1 MSTVEPA
8 SPSQEKELSKVS
20 PENRWV
26 EIQRKTFTN
35 WINEQL
41 SVSGRVIQ
49 DIEKDFCDGV
59 TLVALVESLQF
70 KKIGKVIPNPT
81 GRIQM
86 IQNVALAC
94 KAIMEDNVR
103 LVNIGNEDIVNGN
116 VKLILGLLWHLIVR
130 YQISSRKTKV
140 PPKKLM
146 INWFRLILPELEIS
160 NFTSDWSTGI
170 PLHALIDH
178 LRPGTSPNWRELHAK
193 NAVENCRTAI
203 LLAKEHLNIPRVI
216 SPEDFAS
223 EALDELSA
231 MTYLSYFVR
240 SESPGYYD
248 TLNWVC
254 KQLRTTQ
261 ITNLTTD
268 WNDGYNLCSIVSS
281 MGGVIPDWPN
291 IDREDKM
298 KNVQMAIDA
307 GKRMGVDPILS
318 ASELSD
324 PSVDHLSVMTYLN
337 RFRYATP
344 VKSDNEK
351 LSIQGDFDNH
361 LTGVQ
366 IHFKLVME
374 DKDVQKE
381 LTSVQIKSAKG
392 NQRCDVSWKDKYA
405 DCRFT
410 PADPGSYTFN
420 VLYNGTPLVGCPVT
434 FSVKADLSKVKL
446 RTQSSSCMVGSS
458 NDIEVLSESES
469 NEVLIEY
476 CSPNEEVKS
485 LTTLYENGVFS
496 ATFRPKSVGLWIV
509 HVFCQGEEISSS
521 PISFDV
527 FDPQKAWLSGPQ
539 KGIVGEEVVFTVN
552 YSEAGIGDIEAAV
565 RNVGKEIVCEV
576 NETEYNGIKTIEF
589 VPQNSGMFFVYCKFN
604 NTEITGSPKSI
615 DVVDP
620 GQIVVTGEGLTRG
633 LRGKECT
640 FQVNIGDLG
649 GNISVTVENEGKEV
663 DTSWREAGSSTYIF
677 SYVPSNAGTF
687 KINVN
692 WDERAVPGS
701 PFYAKITDRSR
712 VTLITDLTDLMDENG
727 HLVLDCGK
735 ETQLLY
741 DISAAGPGRMTAT
754 VLSPRGKLK
763 VETRK
768 PKKEEMEIAFTAVEE
783 GDHYIH
789 VYWSDVPLDSSP
801 ILAYCPG
808 PPLPVD
814 HTKVVIEGKGKEK
827 ARALVPAEFLINGRF
842 AGPGTPR
849 VLLKGVKKDVHVNI
863 TPMKY
868 DRYKCTYSAPNPGA
882 YVLYVYWSEQLAPK
896 CPYKITASNKG
907 ASGKVKVTGQ
917 GLKGGYVGQ
926 ELHLDVDTTEAGFGE
941 IKVSCHG
948 ELREARCDV
957 FDQRNGIYK
966 VHMYPREACRHRLE
980 ITYDHEHVP
989 GSPFKIPVGEPPD
1002 PRKVRV
1008 YGPGVQDGLIQTF
1021 ESKFLVE
1028 TSGAGAGQL
1037 AVRIRGPRSAF
1048 KVNIQREEENDRTV
1062 LCSYSPEEPGKYVI
1076 NVKWSGCHVRGSP
1089 FNVQLFESQAELDNY
1104 LGNKKGFFV
1113 EKTKANMQWRAEI

>member
-1 MSTVEPA
+1 MGDS
-8 SPSQEKELSKVS
+8 SPRSGKEFSKVS

-41 SVSGRVIQ
+41 SVSGKAIT
-49 DIEKDFCDGV
+49 DIETDFCDGV
-59 TLVALVESLQF
+59 NLVALVESLQF
-70 KKIGKVIPNPT
+70 KKIGKVIANPT
-81 GRIQM
+81 GRIQK
-86 IQNVALAC
+86 IENVSLAC

-103 LVNIGNEDIVNGN
+103 LVNIGNDDIVNGN
-116 VKLILGLLWHLIVR
+116 GKLILGLIWHLIVR

-146 INWFRLILPELEIS
+146 MNWFRLILPDLEIS

-170 PLHALIDH
+170 PLHALVDY
-178 LRPGTSPNWRELHAK
+178 LRPGTSPRWRELHSK
-193 NAVENCRTAI
+193 DAVENCRTAMV
-203 LLAKEHLNIPRVI
+203 LAKEHLNIPRVI

-268 WNDGYNLCSIVSS
+268 WNDGYNLCAVVTSL
-281 MGGVIPDWPN
+281 GGTIENWPDINRDEKINN
-291 IDREDKM
+291 I
-298 KNVQMAIDA
+298 QMAIDA

-318 ASELSD
+318 ASEIADSKI
-324 PSVDHLSVMTYLN
+324 DHLSIMTYLN

-351 LSIQGDFDNH
+351 LTIQGDFDSL

-366 IHFKLVME
+366 THFKLIMA
-374 DKDVQKE
+374 DKDVKKE
-381 LTSVQIKSAKG
+381 LANVQIKGPRG
-392 NQRCDVSWKDKYA
+392 NQNCDVTWKDKFA

-410 PADPGSYTFN
+410 PVDPGSYALT
-420 VLYNGTPLVGCPVT
+420 VSYNSTPLVTCPVN

-446 RTQSSSCMVGSS
+446 RTPSSSCMVGST
-458 NDIEVLSESES
+458 NEIEVVSESES
-469 NEVLIEY
+469 TEVSIEC
-476 CSPNEEVKS
+476 CSPNDEVKP
-485 LTTLYENGVFS
+485 LTTLFENGVFT
-496 ATFRPKSVGLWIV
+496 ANFRPKSVGLWIV

-527 FDPQKAWLSGPQ
+527 YDPQKAWLSGPQ
-539 KGIVGEEVVFTVN
+539 KGIVGEEAVFTVN
-552 YSEAGIGDIEAAV
+552 FSEAGIGEIEAAV
-565 RNVGKEIVCEV
+565 RNVGKEIDCEV
-576 NETEYNGIKTIEF
+576 KDTEYSGVKTIEF
-589 VPQNSGMFFVYCKFN
+589 IPQNSGMFFVYSKFN

-615 DVVDP
+615 DILDP
-620 GQIVVTGEGLTRG
+620 GQILVTGEGLTRG
-633 LRGKECT
+633 MKGKECM
-640 FQVNIGDLG
+640 FQVNTGDLG
-649 GNISVTVENEGKEV
+649 GNIHVVVENEGKEV

-677 SYVPSNAGTF
+677 SYVPTRAGTY
-687 KINVN
+687 KITVL
-692 WDERAVPGS
+692 WDDRPVPGS

-727 HLVLDCGK
+727 ALALVCGV
-735 ETQLLY
+735 ETCLKY
-741 DISAAGPGRMTAT
+741 DISSAGPGRMSAA

-763 VETRK
+763 VDLRTV
-768 PKKEEMEIAFTAVEE
+768 KKEEVEVAFTAVEE

-789 VYWSDVPLDSSP
+789 IYWSDVPLDSSP
-801 ILAYCPG
+801 ILSYCPG
-808 PPLPVD
+808 PILPID
-814 HTKVVIEGKGKEK
+814 HTKVVIEGKGRET
-827 ARALVPAEFLINGRF
+827 ARALVPAEFLINGRQ

-849 VLLKGVKKDVHVNI
+849 ALLKGVKRDVDVDI
-863 TPMKY
+863 KPMKY
-868 DRYKCTYSAPNPGA
+868 DRYKCTYIAPNPGA
-882 YVLYVYWSEQLAPK
+882 YVLFVYWSEQLVPG
-896 CPYKITASNKG
+896 CPFKITVSSKG
-907 ASGKVKVTGQ
+907 ASDKVKVTGQ
-917 GLKGGYVGQ
+917 GLRGGYVGQ
-926 ELHLDVDTTEAGFGE
+926 ELRLDIDTTEAGFGE
-941 IKVSCHG
+941 IKVNCHG

-957 FDQRNGIYK
+957 FNQRNGFYK
-966 VHMYPREACRHRLE
+966 VHMYPREACRYRLE

-1002 PRKVRV
+1002 PRKVKV
-1008 YGPGVQDGLIQTF
+1008 YGPGVQDGLVQTF

-1028 TSGAGAGQL
+1028 TVGAGAGQL
-1037 AVRIRGPRSAF
+1037 AVRIRGPRGAF

-1062 LCSYSPEEPGKYVI
+1062 LCSYDPEEPGEYVI
-1076 NVKWSGCHVRGSP
+1076 GVKWSGRHVRGSP
-1089 FNVQLFESQAELDNY
+1089 FHVHLFESQSDLDNY
-1104 LGNKKGFFV
+1104 LGNKRGFFV
-1113 EKTKANMQWRAEI
+1113 EKTKANLQWRAEI

>member
-1 MSTVEPA
+1 MSKEEQSPA
-8 SPSQEKELSKVS
+8 QGKDFSKVS
-20 PENRWV
+20 PESRWV

-41 SVSGRVIQ
+41 SVSGRAIQ

-59 TLVALVESLQF
+59 NLVALVESLQF

-94 KAIMEDNVR
+94 KAIVEDNIR
-103 LVNIGNEDIVNGN
+103 LVNIGNDDIVNGN
-116 VKLILGLLWHLIVR
+116 GKLILGLIWHLIVR

-146 INWFRLILPELEIS
+146 MNWFQLILPELEIS
-160 NFTSDWSTGI
+160 NFTSDWRTGI
-170 PLHALIDH
+170 PLHALIDY
-178 LRPGTSPNWRELHAK
+178 LRPGTSPKWRELHSK
-193 NAVENCRTAI
+193 DSVENCKSAM

-268 WNDGYNLCSIVSS
+268 WNDGYNLCSIVTSL
-281 MGGVIPDWPN
+281 GGTIPNWP
-291 IDREDKM
+291 DLDKDDKK
-298 KNVQMAIDA
+298 KNLQLAIDA
-307 GKRMGVDPILS
+307 GKKMGVDPVLT
-318 ASELSD
+318 ATEMED
-324 PSVDHLSVMTYLN
+324 PNIDHLSVMAYLN
-337 RFRYATP
+337 RFRYAKP

-351 LSIQGDFDNH
+351 LTIQGDFDNH

-366 IHFKLVME
+366 THFKLITE

-381 LTSVQIKSAKG
+381 LTKVSIKGPKG
-392 NQRCDVSWKDKYA
+392 AVNCSVSWKDRFA
-405 DCRFT
+405 ECRFT
-410 PADPGSYTFN
+410 PMDPGSYTLT
-420 VLYNGTPLVGCPVT
+420 VSYNNTPLAVCPIN

-446 RTQSSSCMVGSS
+446 KTQSSSCMVGST
-458 NDIEVLSESES
+458 NEIEVASEAEV
-469 NEVLIEY
+469 EDVLIEC
-476 CSPNEEVKS
+476 CSPNDEVRS
-485 LTTLYENGVFS
+485 LTTLYDNGVFS
-496 ATFRPKSVGLWIV
+496 ANFRPKSVGLWIV
-509 HVFCQGEEISSS
+509 HVFCQGEEVSSS

-527 FDPQKAWLSGPQ
+527 YDPQKAWLSGPQ

-552 YSEAGIGDIEAAV
+552 FSEAGIGEIEAAV
-565 RNVGKEIVCEV
+565 RNVGKEIECEV
-576 NETEYNGIKTIEF
+576 NDTEYSGVKTIEF
-589 VPQNSGMFFVYCKFN
+589 VPQNSGMYFVYSKFN

-615 DVVDP
+615 DVLDP
-620 GQIVVTGEGLTRG
+620 GQILVTGEGLTRG
-633 LRGKECT
+633 LKGKECQ
-640 FQVNIGDLG
+640 FQVNLGDLE
-649 GNISVTVENEGKEV
+649 GNIHVVVENEGKEV
-663 DTSWREAGSSTYIF
+663 DTSWREAGSSTYVF
-677 SYVPSNAGTF
+677 TYLPSRAGTF
-687 KINVN
+687 KITVT
-692 WDERAVPGS
+692 WDDRAVPGS

-712 VTLITDLTDLMDENG
+712 VTLITDLTELTDENG
-727 HLVLDCGK
+727 HLALVCGE
-735 ETQLLY
+735 ETRLLY
-741 DISAAGPGRMTAT
+741 DISAAGPGRLTAA
-754 VLSPRGKLK
+754 VLSPKGKLK
-763 VETRK
+763 VDVRK
-768 PKKEEMEIAFTAVEE
+768 PKKEEVEIAFTASVE

-789 VYWSDVPLDSSP
+789 VYWSDVPLDTSP

-808 PPLPVD
+808 PILPVD

-827 ARALVPAEFLINGRF
+827 ARALVPAEFIINGKS

-849 VLLKGVKKDVHVNI
+849 VLLKGVKKDVTVDVC
-863 TPMKY
+863 PMKY
-868 DRYKCTYSAPNPGA
+868 DRYRCTYSAPNPGA
-882 YVLYVYWSEQLAPK
+882 YVLYVYWSEQLVPK
-896 CPYKITASNKG
+896 CPYKITATSKG

-926 ELHLDVDTTEAGFGE
+926 ELHLDIDTTEAGLGE
-941 IKVSCHG
+941 IKVSCFG
-948 ELREARCDV
+948 ELREARCDI
-957 FDQRNGIYK
+957 FDQHNGTYK
-966 VHMYPREACRHRLE
+966 VHFYPKEACRHRLE

-989 GSPFKIPVGEPPD
+989 GSPFKIPIGEPPD

-1008 YGPGVQDGLIQTF
+1008 YGPGIQNGLIQTF

-1028 TSGAGAGQL
+1028 TAGAGAGQL
-1037 AVRIRGPRSAF
+1037 AVRIRGPRGAF

-1062 LCSYSPEEPGKYVI
+1062 LCSYDPEEPGIYVVS
-1076 NVKWSGCHVRGSP
+1076 VKWSGRHVRGSP
-1089 FNVQLFESQAELDNY
+1089 FCVNLFESQAELDNFN
-1104 LGNKKGFFV
+1104 GDKKGFFV
-1113 EKTKANMQWRAEI
+1113 EKTKANLQWRAEI